1 MSEQSS
7 YFVANQLKFKFFLS
21 EFNVA
26 KWFKPKKFIQIVK
39 QTTLYERIA
48 ILYEQR
54 V

>member
-1 MSEQSS
+1 M
-7 YFVANQLKFKFFLS
+7 S

-39 QTTLYERIA
+39 QTTLYERVAIKFIQIVKQTTLYERIA